1 MPQRIEHN
9 VTTGVTST
17 LELTAEEVV
26 ELEALQA
33 NAPVQMW
40 KEMRQ
45 ERNRRLELSDIAVL
59 PDRWD
64 AMADDAKTS
73 WTNYR
78 QALRDLPANTPDP
91 TPSKVVWP
99 TKPE

>member
-45 ERNRRLELSDIAVL
+45 ERNRRLELSDIAIL
-59 PDRWD
+59 PYLWY

>member
-26 ELEALQA
+26 ELEALKA
-33 NAPVQMW
+33 NAPVQAW
-40 KEMRQ
+40 KELRQ
-45 ERNRRLELSDIAVL
+45 ERNRRLDVSDISVL

-64 AMADDAKTS
+64 AMDDDAKTVWS
-73 WTNYR
+73 TYR
-78 QALRDLPANTPDP
+78 QALRDLPANTADP
-91 TPSKVVWP
+91 TNITWP
-99 TKPE
+99 EEPK